1 MTLEPRLESHIQ
13 GGWLAY
19 CARARDV
26 DQGEHCDRSE
36 KNDEQRNPIEGRTL
50 ANRD

>member
-1 MTLEPRLESHIQ
+1 MTLQPGTEQQIA

-19 CARARDV
+19 CARARDFERAEQV
-26 DQGEHCDRSE
+26 ERNTTNDDK
-36 KNDEQRNPIEGRTL
+36 KNLTEGRSL